1 MSKRDFSHQ
10 NSKEVTYYGVL
21 MVVSFLVHLA
31 LKRVKA
37 SDNDLPDFL
46 LGFTV
51 ALFMVSSILT
61 IIKYRKARKEP
72 QSPKLAKARI
82 FVIIAVI
89 FWLFF
94 LVNLSKEVL
103 EFFSQF
109 SLLPQT
115 KKNKHSRLSSFI
127 FVLLIS
133 L

>member
-1 MSKRDFSHQ
+1 MPRRDLTHQ
-10 NSKEVTYYGVL
+10 NSKEASYYGVL

-37 SDNDLPDFL
+37 LDNDLPDFL

-51 ALFMVSSILT
+51 ALFIASSILT
-61 IIKYRKARKEP
+61 IIKYFKARKEP
-72 QSPKLAKARI
+72 QSPKLAKVRI

-103 EFFSQF
+103 EVFSQ
-109 SLLPQT
+109 LA
-115 KKNKHSRLSSFI
+115 
-127 FVLLIS
+127 
-133 L
+133 